1 MTDKIYRI
9 GGMHCAACAAGI
21 ERAFK
26 KKSWT
31 QKAEVNYAAE
41 KFHLIYDE
49 KATDEKEIVALVESL
64 GFSVLP
70 DAEQAEKL
78 ERREYVIFR
87 ARLIIA
93 LVFAI
98 PLLYIAMAPMITFI
112 TLPFPEFLDP
122 MAHPITN
129 ALTQLAL
136 CIPVIGA
143 GYSFYTNGFPALFK
157 GRPDMDSLIAV
168 GTTAAFAYSVYAL
181 IMVFSHGHEYVHQMY
196 FESVSTIIALV
207 FVGKFMER
215 RSKGKTGSA
224 IKKLMNLAPAMANV
238 IRDGKEIVIPTE
250 EVKVNDILIVRPGD
264 KIPVDGVIIEGA
276 SEVDE
281 SMMTG
286 ESMPVTKT
294 VDSEVV
300 GGSININGS
309 FKMKATK
316 IGRDTALAGIIRLVE
331 QAQGSKA
338 PIARLADII
347 AGYFVPTVMIIAVVA
362 AAIWMIFGKPFS
374 FALTIFVSVLV
385 IACPCA
391 LGLATPTAIMV
402 GTGKGASLGVLFK
415 SAESLENAH
424 KVNAV
429 VFDKTGTL
437 TKGKPVVTDLISKG
451 KVSDKKLLEYI
462 YAVENGSAHPIAKAI
477 IEYAQSQNAEL
488 KTPDEF
494 VSLSGHGLKA
504 KFGENE
510 IFMGK
515 KELML
520 NNGIKDIDT
529 LTGEKLADDG
539 KTPVYIALNGEFAGI
554 VAVADAIREDAV
566 ETVSKLKQ
574 MGIYTVML
582 TGDNDRTAKAVAKK
596 IGVDEVVSN
605 VLPEMKADK
614 IGELK
619 EKYNVAMVG
628 DGINDAPALAMAN
641 VGIAVGNGTDVAIE
655 SADVVLVKSNISDV
669 VTALQLS
676 KATIRNIKQNLFW
689 AFCYNTIG
697 IPVAAGLLYAFGGPL
712 LNPMIAAA
720 AMSLSSISVVG
731 NALRLNYFKI
741 K

>member
-1 MTDKIYRI
+1 
-9 GGMHCAACAAGI
+9 
-21 ERAFK
+21 
-26 KKSWT
+26 
-31 QKAEVNYAAE
+31 
-41 KFHLIYDE
+41 
-49 KATDEKEIVALVESL
+49 
-64 GFSVLP
+64 
-70 DAEQAEKL
+70 
-78 ERREYVIFR
+78 
-87 ARLIIA
+87 
-93 LVFAI
+93 
-98 PLLYIAMAPMITFI
+98 
-112 TLPFPEFLDP
+112 
-122 MAHPITN
+122 
-129 ALTQLAL
+129 
-136 CIPVIGA
+136 
-143 GYSFYTNGFPALFK
+143 
-157 GRPDMDSLIAV
+157 
-168 GTTAAFAYSVYAL
+168 
-181 IMVFSHGHEYVHQMY
+181 
-196 FESVSTIIALV
+196 
-207 FVGKFMER
+207 
-215 RSKGKTGSA
+215 
-224 IKKLMNLAPAMANV
+224 
-238 IRDGKEIVIPTE
+238 
-250 EVKVNDILIVRPGD
+250 
-264 KIPVDGVIIEGA
+264 
-276 SEVDE
+276 
-281 SMMTG
+281 MMTG
-286 ESMPVTKT
+286 ESMPVTKA

-539 KTPVYIALNGEFAGI
+539 KTPVYIALNGR
-554 VAVADAIREDAV
+554 IRRH
-566 ETVSKLKQ
+566 SC
-574 MGIYTVML
+574 
-582 TGDNDRTAKAVAKK
+582 R
-596 IGVDEVVSN
+596 S
-605 VLPEMKADK
+605 
-614 IGELK
+614 
-619 EKYNVAMVG
+619 
-628 DGINDAPALAMAN
+628 
-641 VGIAVGNGTDVAIE
+641 
-655 SADVVLVKSNISDV
+655 
-669 VTALQLS
+669 
-676 KATIRNIKQNLFW
+676 
-689 AFCYNTIG
+689 
-697 IPVAAGLLYAFGGPL
+697 
-712 LNPMIAAA
+712 
-720 AMSLSSISVVG
+720 
-731 NALRLNYFKI
+731 
-741 K
+741 